1 MKKINLNNPL
11 EIKKALAAR
20 KAARLKLNLLEKEI
34 LSLKELLEKEADL
47 TGKNI
52 IIENIFSPKTLI
64 YRNNR
69 GYWQITE
76 NYDYLTI
83 ENLKNKN
90 SKTVNDFI
98 KKIAEKIK
106 IMTNTA
112 EKTGLRIDLDNIFGK
127 SFEYYPDNL
136 MPDEIADQDEVF
148 SPNRDLESG
157 WKTSSDLC

>member
-34 LSLKELLEKEADL
+34 LALKELLEKEADL

-52 IIENIFSPKTLI
+52 IIEKIFSPKILF
-64 YRNNR
+64 YKNNN
-69 GYWQITE
+69 GYWYITE
-76 NYDYLTI
+76 DYDLI
-83 ENLKNKN
+83 VENLKNKN
-90 SKTVNDFI
+90 SDTVKNFI
-98 KKIAEKIK
+98 NKMSEKIK
-106 IMTNTA
+106 IMTDTA

-127 SFEYYPDNL
+127 SFEYYPLNL
-136 MPDEIADQDEVF
+136 MPDEIADQDEVY
-148 SPNRDLESG
+148 SPNSDLENG